1 MFSVMFALETAARK
15 PAIIRSSNSRSPLH
29 VRIVGIRYP
38 DTSLSRSD
46 GYEHLTTAKFT
57 ISSVNGKIWLCTK
70 MAERRGCDVTCN
82 RSIGCHTPAQ
92 RPSSLSGQKPAL
104 CKVRVVFS
112 KPVHAVRAWGGPP
125 GTNHGL
131 FKAKSALLVA
141 IHPLRDQAA
150 FLARNQPSAR

>member
-15 PAIIRSSNSRSPLH
+15 PAIIRSSNSRSPLP

-46 GYEHLTTAKFT
+46 GYEHLTTAQFT

-82 RSIGCHTPAQ
+82 RSI
-92 RPSSLSGQKPAL
+92 
-104 CKVRVVFS
+104 
-112 KPVHAVRAWGGPP
+112 
-125 GTNHGL
+125 
-131 FKAKSALLVA
+131 
-141 IHPLRDQAA
+141 D
-150 FLARNQPSAR
+150 ARNYSYYVYSPIFIWRWITHTHIEIFPVKDDSIEVPVYVRSLHGRILHVVVLLNELQHAWK

>member
-15 PAIIRSSNSRSPLH
+15 PAIIRSSNSRSPLP
-29 VRIVGIRYP
+29 VRIIGIRYP

-82 RSIGCHTPAQ
+82 RSIEDLYEVEKRVQ
-92 RPSSLSGQKPAL
+92 VERVERPIDNFVQLGIFNPQ
-104 CKVRVVFS
+104 V
-112 KPVHAVRAWGGPP
+112 
-125 GTNHGL
+125 
-131 FKAKSALLVA
+131 
-141 IHPLRDQAA
+141 
-150 FLARNQPSAR
+150 